1 MDTNF
6 NDETIQGLYGI
17 MAEFT
22 TPEDLVEATE
32 RAYADG
38 YRDMDAYTPFPV
50 SGVAEALGSHRTWVS
65 PMVGIAG
72 LLGALGGFGL
82 MYWIT
87 VIAYPVNVAGRPLNS
102 WPAYILITYECAVLV
117 ASLSAVIGMFAMNGL
132 PQPYH
137 PVFNVPRF
145 GLASKNRFFLC
156 IEARD
161 VHFNPEVTR
170 TFLQGL
176 TGVQEVSDVER

>member
-1 MDTNF
+1 MDINEDTRVGVY
-6 NDETIQGLYGI
+6 GL
-17 MAEFT
+17 MAEFE
-22 TPEDLVEATE
+22 TPEDLLDATR

-50 SGVAEALGSHRTWVS
+50 SGVAEALGSRRTWVS
-65 PMVGIAG
+65 TMVGICG
-72 LLGALGGFGL
+72 LLGAVGGFGL

-102 WPAYILITYECAVLV
+102 WPAYIPITFECAVLL
-117 ASLSAVIGMFAMNGL
+117 ASLSAVIGMFAMCGL
-132 PQPYH
+132 PMPYH
-137 PVFNVPRF
+137 PTFNVPRF

-161 VHFNPEVTR
+161 GRFRLDATR
-170 TFLQGL
+170 DFLQGL
-176 TGVQEVSDVER
+176 AGVQEVSEVAP

>member
-1 MDTNF
+1 MDIKDDNR
-6 NDETIQGLYGI
+6 EGLYGL

-22 TPEDLVEATE
+22 TPEDLVTATQ

-50 SGVAEALGSHRTWVS
+50 SGVAEALGSRRTWVS
-65 PMVGIAG
+65 PMVGTAAA
-72 LLGALGGFGL
+72 LGALGGFGL

-87 VIAYPVNVAGRPLNS
+87 VIAYPMNVAGRPFNS
-102 WPAYILITYECAVLV
+102 WPAYIPITFECAVLL

-156 IEARD
+156 IEAKDARFHPD
-161 VHFNPEVTR
+161 ATR
-170 TFLQGL
+170 GFLQGL
-176 TGVQEVSDVER
+176 AGVEEVSDVAL

>member
-1 MDTNF
+1 MDINEDTR
-6 NDETIQGLYGI
+6 EGVYGL
-17 MAEFT
+17 MAEFA
-22 TPEDLVEATE
+22 TPEDLVEGTR

-50 SGVAEALGSHRTWVS
+50 SGVADALGSRRTWVS
-65 PMVGIAG
+65 PMVGTCA

-102 WPAYILITYECAVLV
+102 WPAYIPITFECAVLL

-156 IEARD
+156 IEAKDVRFRLDATRD
-161 VHFNPEVTR
+161 
-170 TFLQGL
+170 FLQGL
-176 TGVQEVSDVER
+176 VGVQEVSEVAP